1 MVPGPPP
8 RVGSEVARQEQ
19 AKGRPMTY
27 LLWFGMVV
35 AIWRITRL
43 LVKEDFPPVER
54 VRDWFIET
62 FGRRNS
68 SGDLAAGKRWGI
80 VGYSIAYVWTC
91 MWCMSVWVGIG
102 AWAVASLWLGLYVP
116 YPALLIAAGSG
127 LAGIIGA
134 LDERIDQR
142 YELAR
147 LEIKR
152 KTEESER

>member
-1 MVPGPPP
+1 
-8 RVGSEVARQEQ
+8 
-19 AKGRPMTY
+19 MTY

-43 LVKEDFPPVER
+43 LVKEDFPPVAGI
-54 VRDWFIET
+54 RDWFINT
-62 FGRRNS
+62 FGIRS
-68 SGDLAAGKRWGI
+68 AMTGELASGRRWGV
-80 VGYSIAYVWTC
+80 VGFSIAYIWTC

-102 AWAVASLWLGLYVP
+102 VWAVASFWLGLHVS
-116 YPALLIAAGSG
+116 YPALLIAVGSG

-152 KTEESER
+152 KTEELER

>member
-1 MVPGPPP
+1 
-8 RVGSEVARQEQ
+8 
-19 AKGRPMTY
+19 MTY

-35 AIWRITRL
+35 AIWRVTRL
-43 LVKEDFPPVER
+43 LVKEDFPPV
-54 VRDWFIET
+54 VKIRDWSIDT
-62 FGRRNS
+62 FGRRNADNELV
-68 SGDLAAGKRWGI
+68 GGKRWGI

-102 AWAVASLWLGLYVP
+102 MWAVVSFWLGLHVS
-116 YPALLIAAGSG
+116 YPFLLVAAGSG
-127 LAGIIGA
+127 LAGIIGS